1 MVNVCYNKKMKK
13 ITALFLIMLFFIAF
27 YGQSEAAMAC
37 PNLTRALG
45 RGAVGTEVAD
55 LQGFLAGLPGIYPE
69 ALITGFFG
77 SLTEKALQRF
87 QAKYG
92 VVSSGSPASNG
103 FGLLGPRT
111 RAMINTACSEDQ
123 EEGIV
128 EVKPTPVPQSTLQP
142 VPQPSVVSKSGF
154 YAPTAPYFDPNE
166 VSVSGAAPRMDI
178 KINGS
183 DGPIKVTTG
192 SDITLSWTLSNH
204 KWWYCGKL
212 KDWSGSLT
220 YPISGSEVIRNIGY
234 NKVFKLNCY
243 IDNMA
248 FEDEIN
254 IEVVV
259 AVPSPTP
266 TPTPKTAIVLSR
278 LKAGVPYEGP
288 YGRIDC
294 ATSLWPGNVFYL
306 EDGPPTVRWQVSSSP
321 TKDWHFYWHETIDG
335 VETKI
340 YGGTTSSEAANN
352 VSKLE
357 YYNHKSLK
365 VRRYADVVIDQKHS
379 AYALY
384 STLPNTICTTNEVEF
399 EIKESRTASVFYAN
413 FASLFNAIFPY
424 FNIAGY

>member
-27 YGQSEAAMAC
+27 YGQSEASTVC
-37 PNLTRALG
+37 PNLTRTLG

-55 LQGFLAGLPGIYPE
+55 LQGFLAGLQGIYSE

-77 SLTEKALQRF
+77 PLTEKALQRF
-87 QAKYG
+87 QEKYNI
-92 VVSSGSPASNG
+92 VSFGSPASNG

-111 RAMINTACSEDQ
+111 RAMINTVCSEDQ
-123 EEGIV
+123 VEGVV
-128 EVKPTPVPQSTLQP
+128 EVKPTPVSQVP
-142 VPQPSVVSKSGF
+142 PQPASQPPAAPKPGF

-166 VSVSGAAPRMDI
+166 VPVSGVTPQMDL
-178 KINGS
+178 KINDS
-183 DGPIKVTTG
+183 DGPVKVTVG
-192 SDITLSWTLSNH
+192 SDITLSWILSNH

-212 KDWSGSLT
+212 RDWSGSMT
-220 YPISGSEVIRNIGY
+220 SPASGSEVIRGINY

-243 IDNMA
+243 VDNTA
-248 FEDEIN
+248 FEDEVSV
-254 IEVVV
+254 EVV
-259 AVPSPTP
+259 ATPPQAGGLIPTP
-266 TPTPKTAIVLSR
+266 AIAALP

>member
-1 MVNVCYNKKMKK
+1 
-13 ITALFLIMLFFIAF
+13 
-27 YGQSEAAMAC
+27 QPPAA
-37 PNLTRALG
+37 P
-45 RGAVGTEVAD
+45 
-55 LQGFLAGLPGIYPE
+55 
-69 ALITGFFG
+69 
-77 SLTEKALQRF
+77 
-87 QAKYG
+87 
-92 VVSSGSPASNG
+92 
-103 FGLLGPRT
+103 
-111 RAMINTACSEDQ
+111 
-123 EEGIV
+123 
-128 EVKPTPVPQSTLQP
+128 KP
-142 VPQPSVVSKSGF
+142 GF

-166 VSVSGAAPRMDI
+166 VPVSGVTPQMDL
-178 KINGS
+178 KINDS
-183 DGPIKVTTG
+183 DGPVKVTVG
-192 SDITLSWTLSNH
+192 SDITLSWILSNH

-212 KDWSGSLT
+212 RDWSGSMT
-220 YPISGSEVIRNIGY
+220 SPASGSEVIRGINY

-243 IDNMA
+243 VDNTA
-248 FEDEIN
+248 FEDEVSV
-254 IEVVV
+254 EVV
-259 AVPSPTP
+259 ATPPQAGGLIPTP
-266 TPTPKTAIVLSR
+266 AIAALP

>member
-1 MVNVCYNKKMKK
+1 MKK
-13 ITALFLIMLFFIAF
+13 IVSSLLIMLFFLAF

-37 PNLTRALG
+37 PNLTRTLG
-45 RGAVGTEVAD
+45 RGASGSEVAG
-55 LQGFLAGLPGIYPE
+55 LQAFLAGLPGIYPE
-69 ALITGFFG
+69 ALTTGFFG
-77 SLTEKALQRF
+77 PLTEKALQRF
-87 QAKYG
+87 QAERGIAY
-92 VVSSGSPASNG
+92 SGSPAFNG

-111 RAMINTACSEDQ
+111 RAMINVVCAESSNGSAVLTPAPVSS
-123 EEGIV
+123 
-128 EVKPTPVPQSTLQP
+128 PTPPPSPIISASAGPQ
-142 VPQPSVVSKSGF
+142 
-154 YAPTAPYFDPNE
+154 
-166 VSVSGAAPRMDI
+166 MDL
-178 KINGS
+178 KINDS
-183 DGPIKVTTG
+183 DGPVKVTVG
-192 SDITLSWTLSNH
+192 SDITLSWILSNH

-212 KDWSGSLT
+212 RDWSGSMT
-220 YPISGSEVIRNIGY
+220 SPASGSEVIRGINY

-243 IDNMA
+243 VDNTA
-248 FEDEIN
+248 FEDEVSV
-254 IEVVV
+254 EVV
-259 AVPSPTP
+259 ATPPQAGGLIPTP
-266 TPTPKTAIVLSR
+266 AIAA